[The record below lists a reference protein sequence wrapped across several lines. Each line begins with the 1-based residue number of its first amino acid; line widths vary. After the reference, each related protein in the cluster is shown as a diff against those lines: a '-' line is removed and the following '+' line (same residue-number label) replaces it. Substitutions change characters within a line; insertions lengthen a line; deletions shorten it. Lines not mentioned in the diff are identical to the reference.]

1 MDELLSEIEAFCR
14 RNHIR
19 ESRFGRDAVND
30 TTFVPQLR
38 AGRETRRSTEAKV
51 RRFMAEY
58 RPTTPDEARAA

>member
-1 MDELLSEIEAFCR
+1 MDELLNEIEAFCR

-30 TTFVPQLR
+30 TTFIPQLR

-51 RRFMAEY
+51 RTFMAEY
-58 RPTTPDEARAA
+58 RPAEPASQEAA